1 MSLLLPEWLRIM
13 LAPSGIRLVRE
24 GGWPKRRGID
34 RAVLPCSRSEG
45 ALWQGGVATLQ
56 AALAEPRWQG
66 APLMLLLSDRLLRYQ
81 LLPWQAELGSLSE
94 RQGYARFHFRQV
106 YGPLVDEWEI
116 RVDDP
121 LPGTPML
128 ACAIDRAL
136 LEALEMLAKDAGTRI
151 AVIEPG
157 FAAVFNRM
165 RRTLAMAPGG
175 TVVLALAEPES
186 LCFALFTGERWLLL
200 RQRSWAGDPAEA
212 LRRALAQERLM
223 ADAAFSEATVYL
235 IAYPDAGEMGDEEL
249 GSVWTE
255 RRLAIKGDIP
265 EWSDQP

>member
-1 MSLLLPEWLRIM
+1 MSPLWPDRLRVM

-24 GGWPKRRGID
+24 GGWPKRRRID

-81 LLPWQAELGSLSE
+81 LMPWQAELGSLAE
-94 RQGYARFHFRQV
+94 RQAYAHFHFRQV
-106 YGPLVDEWEI
+106 YGPLVDDWEI

-136 LEALEMLAKDAGTRI
+136 VTALDMLAREAGTRI
-151 AVIEPG
+151 AGIEPG

-165 RRTLAMAPGG
+165 RPILAAAPDD

-186 LCFALFTGERWLLL
+186 LCFALFAGERWLLL

-223 ADAAFSEATVYL
+223 ADAPFSEAAVYL
-235 IAYPDAGEMGDEEL
+235 VAYPATGETEDEEP
-249 GSVWTE
+249 GSVWTV
-255 RRLAIKGDIP
+255 RRLAIKGDVP
-265 EWSDQP
+265 EWSEQP